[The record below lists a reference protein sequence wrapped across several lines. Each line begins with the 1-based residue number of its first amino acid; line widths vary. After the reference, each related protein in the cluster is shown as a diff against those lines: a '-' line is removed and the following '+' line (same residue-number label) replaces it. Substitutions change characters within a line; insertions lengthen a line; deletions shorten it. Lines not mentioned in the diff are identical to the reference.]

1 MRKYLHYL
9 FPLTSAL
16 IDDDII
22 IIVIINKSF
31 FTVGTNNTL
40 G

>member
-1 MRKYLHYL
+1 MRKYLYYL